1 MRPLRE
7 YPHDIEPD
15 VDDETDPEVKLPPPV
30 GSDDAGAA

>member
-15 VDDETDPEVKLPPPV
+15 TDEEDDPVSKPLPPIEAD
-30 GSDDAGAA
+30 GTGTS